1 MVNIIRTSRSF
12 LVFFFSL
19 ALALL
24 SPKLLAADDALN
36 VSVDR
41 SQIYQDETIEL
52 TIIGHLE
59 LKLDFSSL
67 MNLRNMELPKP
78 DTGSL
83 TDHFDILDQQQ
94 KYNIQ
99 SVNGKNDATIK
110 WVYTLAP
117 KQTGLLMIPEIEHD
131 SHTSKPITI
140 KILEGRASDH
150 DGRPPLVFL
159 EAEVDKQT
167 AYVQEQLIY
176 TLRLYYADNLSSGD
190 LSNPE
195 LENAIIE
202 QIGEQAKYYRMR
214 HNQRYEVIERKFL
227 IFPQNSGELTI
238 PPQTFNGIVI
248 DSRAR
253 QRKRVR
259 DTSPQININILP
271 PAAEFTGKTWLPA
284 ISLNLS
290 EKWDTPPENIVV
302 GDSFT
307 RTISMQALGLLGSA
321 LPPLFPN
328 GKPTDITGFK
338 QYPDLPNT
346 ESMEHQAGVQ
356 SNRTVSIA
364 MVAVNKGT
372 AVLPEIKIPWWDTVN
387 QVERIAVIPSRE
399 ILIGAG
405 TKTNQTLTNQ
415 IEQNQPLVTSPT
427 DNSQSSEKTNEPAVL
442 IDPHTESDNTLLYLI
457 IVVLIIGWGITTFV
471 LLKRRPAKQNN
482 TETQTTVNENTDE
495 KALFKQLEDSIQSQS
510 PEILGDLVK
519 WAKIKW
525 PTQNIRSMADV
536 IKWVS
541 SDKFTSLISD
551 AEASL
556 YASDSSKTWDS
567 KALLSSLKEIR
578 NKKPDRS
585 SSTVLNELYPS
596 K

>member
-1 MVNIIRTSRSF
+1 MVTVIRTSRSS
-12 LVFFFSL
+12 LVFFFTL

-24 SPKLLAADDALN
+24 SPKLLAADEPLN

-78 DTGSL
+78 DTGAL

-99 SVNGKNDATIK
+99 SINGKNDATIK

-131 SHTSKPITI
+131 SHKSKPITV
-140 KILEGRASDH
+140 KILEGKASDH

-238 PPQTFNGIVI
+238 APQTFNGIVI

-259 DTSPQININILP
+259 DTSPQINVNILP
-271 PAAEFTGKTWLPA
+271 PASEFTGKTWLPA

-290 EKWDTPPENIVV
+290 EKWDTPPENIAI

-328 GKPTDITGFK
+328 GKPADIDGFK
-338 QYPDLPNT
+338 QYPDLPDT

-364 MVAVNKGT
+364 MVAVSEGT

-405 TKTNQTLTNQ
+405 TKPNQTNTPQ
-415 IEQNQPLVTSPT
+415 TEQSQPLVSSPT
-427 DNSQSSEKTNEPAVL
+427 DNAEPSANTSEPTLTTGSS
-442 IDPHTESDNTLLYLI
+442 TESDNTLLYLI
-457 IVVLIIGWGITTFV
+457 IVVLIIGWSITTIV
-471 LLKRRPAKQNN
+471 LLKRRPTKQNN
-482 TETQTTVNENTDE
+482 AQTQSTIDENTNE
-495 KALFKQLEDSIQSQS
+495 KALFKQLEGSIQSQS

-519 WAKIKW
+519 WAKVKW
-525 PTQNIRSMADV
+525 PTQNIHSMADV
-536 IKWVS
+536 IQWAC
-541 SDKFTSLISD
+541 SDNFTSLISD

-556 YASDSSKTWDS
+556 YASDASKNWDS

-578 NKKPDRS
+578 NKKTEEAEKS
-585 SSTVLNELYPS
+585 VLKTLYT